1 MRSFL
6 SVRSLPS
13 GGDVLTW
20 VRSPPPALGPR
31 TTLTILVH
39 GYNNTEDAAAA
50 SYRQFLK
57 NTALEPSGRA
67 GQVCEFY
74 WPGDTGGPASAFSYS
89 SQIGRAIKSG
99 VVLQQHLARTFEN
112 RPLDLTFIAHSL
124 GSRVVLEFIRESAAQ
139 ARPLLHRIRLCL
151 MAAAVPIELVYRG
164 GRLHR
169 AASGKPE
176 TSILFSNVD
185 EALGWA
191 FSVGQAIA
199 GERSREA
206 VGRNGGPPLL
216 WRNAANMTPYAHG
229 DYWRRTESASEAKK
243 LFGIPTRPYQIP
255 TSPARYLAR
264 FVPLPPLRKLPQ
276 REPFSVR

>member
-1 MRSFL
+1 MRSVL
-6 SVRSLPS
+6 SVRSLPA

-20 VRSPPPALGPR
+20 VRSPPPALGAR

-39 GYNNTEDAAAA
+39 GYNNTEEAAAGA
-50 SYRQFLK
+50 YRRFLK
-57 NTALEPSGRA
+57 NSAPEPSGRA

-89 SQIGRAIKSG
+89 SQITHAIRSG
-99 VVLQQHLARTFEN
+99 EVLQQHLARTFEN

-124 GSRVVLEFIRESAAQ
+124 GSRVVLEFLRESAAKR
-139 ARPLLHRIRLCL
+139 RPVLNRVRLCL
-151 MAAAVPIELVYRG
+151 MAAAVPIELVYVG

-169 AASGKPE
+169 AASSKPE
-176 TSILFSNVD
+176 ASILFSNVD

-191 FSVGQAIA
+191 FSAGQAMA

-206 VGRNGGPPLL
+206 VGRHGGPPLI
-216 WRNAANMTPYAHG
+216 WRTCTNMTPYAHG

-243 LFGIPTRPYQIP
+243 LFGIPAPPYQIP
-255 TSPARYLAR
+255 QSPLRYVTR
-264 FVPLPPLRKLPQ
+264 YIPLPPLRQLPR
-276 REPFSVR
+276 REPFSTR